1 MSLSSLSRRHLIQ
14 LMGSVALLPLV
25 SLPAVAQPAAAA
37 RLIVLSDLHSAYER
51 SAQLL
56 AAVAAEIASNPAPTA
71 ILINGDVFEMGNVVA
86 SRSAGAIDWLLL
98 EKLSRLA
105 PTILNIGNHEPD
117 LINDLAQMIAK
128 ARAAGV
134 TVLSNITDSRTG
146 SLYTQP
152 GFQLDLGSI
161 PVAVVGIATAAI
173 NTYPKASREQLTIPD
188 PVAWA
193 KASLNEY
200 LPAGSVPVVL
210 SHAGVVADRSILP
223 LLPDGSLLVGGHDHL
238 VLSHQEGKTRYV
250 HTGSWSSRYTVIDIA
265 ADRTMLV
272 SQVGVEID
280 APADEDLAAL
290 IASSMNEHLTAEE
303 RAIVGTSAEPMNL
316 GQSARFAAT
325 AMAAAVGADVGF
337 IGHTTFGTGLPEGEV
352 SKYVFD
358 SVVRFDGKLVMAV
371 VDRTTLGALIARA
384 NQDGDTPLSART
396 GDFLYAAPIELED
409 KPLYT
414 IVANDWSA
422 TNQKTYF
429 GREDLVFAE
438 TDPVLPVK
446 GTVLAALN

>member
-1 MSLSSLSRRHLIQ
+1 MSLFTVSRRHLIA
-14 LMGSVALLPLV
+14 LLGSTALLPLV
-25 SLPAVAQPAAAA
+25 SLPALAQPAAAA

-117 LINDLAQMIAK
+117 LINDLAQMIAR

-146 SLYTQP
+146 ALYTQP

-188 PVAWA
+188 PVEWA
-193 KASLNEY
+193 TASLTEY

-210 SHAGVVADRSILP
+210 SHAGVVADRGILP
-223 LLPDGSLLVGGHDHL
+223 LLADGSLLIGGHDHL
-238 VLSHQEGKTRYV
+238 VLSHEEGKTRYV

-265 ADRTMLV
+265 ADRSLSV
-272 SQVGVEID
+272 SQVGVDID
-280 APADEDLAAL
+280 APADQDLAAL
-290 IASSMNEHLTAEE
+290 IVSTMNEHLTDEE
-303 RAIVGTSAEPMNL
+303 RAVVGTSSAPMTL
-316 GQSARFAAT
+316 GESARFAAT
-325 AMAAAVGADVGF
+325 AMAAAAGADVGF

-358 SVVRFDGKLVMAV
+358 SVVRFDGKLVTAE
-371 VDRTTLGALIARA
+371 VDRATLEALIARA
-384 NQDGDTPLSART
+384 NQDGDLPLSART
-396 GDFLYAAPIELED
+396 GDFLYAASIELAD
-409 KPLYT
+409 KPVYT

-422 TNQKTYF
+422 TNQKSYF
-429 GREDLVFAE
+429 GREDLKFIE